1 MNTSLK
7 SYNFKEGEI
16 LLVDKPLNW
25 TSFQVVNKLR
35 WKIKNK
41 IGVKKIKVG
50 HAGTLD
56 PLATG
61 LLILCTGKYT
71 KKIDEFMGL
80 EKTYSGTITLG
91 ATRPS
96 FDMETEIDQTYDTS
110 HINANLIDEVARSF
124 IGDYNQMPPI
134 FSAKK
139 INGQKAYDLARAG
152 KDVALK
158 TKRINIS
165 RFEVTNIN
173 GNDVDFIISCS
184 KGTYIR
190 SIAYDF
196 GKALNSGGYLSALR
210 REKIGEHSVDKAL
223 DIEQWLN
230 EIENCNFVHDPNH

>member
-1 MNTSLK
+1 MNSTLK
-7 SYNFKEGEI
+7 SYNFKEGEV

-35 WKIKNK
+35 WKIKHK

-56 PLATG
+56 PLASG
-61 LLILCTGKYT
+61 LLIICTGKNT

-96 FDMETEIDQTYDTS
+96 FDMETEIDKTFDIA
-110 HINANLIDEVARSF
+110 HINEQLIIKTAKDF
-124 IGDYNQMPPI
+124 IGDYDQMPPI

-139 INGQKAYDLARAG
+139 VDGKKAYDLARAG
-152 KDVALK
+152 KDVVLK

-165 RFEVTNIN
+165 KFDITNIN
-173 GNDVDFIISCS
+173 GNLVDFVISCS

-190 SIAYDF
+190 SIAHDF
-196 GKALNSGGYLSALR
+196 GKALGSGAYLSALR
-210 REKIGEHSVDKAL
+210 REKIGTFSVNNAL
-223 DIEQWLN
+223 DVEQWLK
-230 EIENCNFVHDPNH
+230 EIEDCTIVHDPNH